1 MTRKK
6 SKPSSRLSQKAL
18 RRARDEGELYALIT
32 KIYGGGRCEVG
43 ATDGSSYICIIR
55 NKFRGRGK
63 RDNLVKVSGIVLV
76 GKREW
81 ERPKKGKLGT
91 VDLLYVYGDGEK
103 KELERLFPS
112 EVATL
117 KKVDPNQT
125 IDTANKDD
133 VFTFEEED
141 GAVEEEE
148 NEENPD
154 TSELEA
160 ATACSGSIIEIDDI

>member
-1 MTRKK
+1 M
-6 SKPSSRLSQKAL
+6 
-18 RRARDEGELYALIT
+18 IT

-103 KELERLFPS
+103 KELERLFPT
-112 EVATL
+112 EVAIL

-133 VFTFEEED
+133 VFTFEEEEGERD
-141 GAVEEEE
+141 AVDEGGHD
-148 NEENPD
+148 ENPD
-154 TSELEA
+154 SSDYEGT
-160 ATACSGSIIEIDDI
+160 TASSGSIIEIDDI